1 MRNIKYLTLMI
12 ALLSMVVFII
22 PVAAHAG
29 QILEILQ
36 PSETTTLMTSNVPV
50 SVRFGFDMQST
61 PSLFQ
66 AWLNG
71 KPVGGLLEFTDT
83 HVATALLSPK
93 DGLNASDKGSRM
105 NVLSAEV
112 VGPDGNKYREMVR
125 FTVDC
130 SANHAP
136 VAQVATE
143 DNAVFVREFV
153 QFDGSGSSDADADP
167 LTYTWSFVTMPKQS
181 KAAFSDPSAVSP
193 SFIPDV
199 PGTYVVQLVVNDYK
213 TDSTP
218 KTVTIEADQLKIL
231 IERPVYDKIY
241 EILSK
246 NGFVTQSDALSDIK
260 SHHLAILDG
269 DGINADDIR
278 NSKLLKD
285 VLHEGKWGL
294 VLNPSDEQKS
304 IGLTPHLGIVNQGK
318 SKALLFRRLHD
329 GNTPVIRILD
339 LPGIDPSVL
348 KSDPEIIDR
357 YAGILLKRLRQ
368 SLEIASVSESSGLGA
383 APPPDNSI
391 PPDLINVRWDYNSVL
406 PFSFDHSGRHPVTS
420 GRTQHGAVYV
430 NHTFTLFLDNG
441 NKPTG
446 NKQYLLLQVDTNS
459 NPRNSGTPWLA
470 TDSDRSKHNEY
481 AWFQDYLTVSAYP
494 VEADPNNPKWFWSSN
509 DPSSPNNLKTYST
522 NASFNVGFNQAQ
534 GVLGSFSCGFS
545 QSYTLADW
553 GVLCQDCAGTT
564 VKWKFHSTNPPEHE
578 GSYFGYWDMY
588 DWYYGLGKPKQPNAI
603 SEGQGIFHGAVVWNT
618 GSTVLTEP
626 ATFKSRV
633 EIDLVDNWCEKDLGT
648 TCCSKV
654 HTAKTLFTKDLA
666 FLIDVAA
673 VIPVNIQSI
682 TFDPNP
688 VTVTVG
694 AAPVTIKGYINLDQ
708 EAKIDTK
715 ITGIQAESLNY
726 NAFPRIDSITIPK
739 GSRSGSFDIDVNTNG
754 LSRDQ
759 SVTVGISA
767 FYTHRYTYSLTINAR

>member
-1 MRNIKYLTLMI
+1 MI
-12 ALLSMVVFII
+12 ALLSLVFFTL
-22 PVAAHAG
+22 PVPAPAG

-36 PSETTTLMTSNVPV
+36 PTGTQTLTSSNVPV
-50 SVRFGFDMQST
+50 SVRFGFDMQSS
-61 PSLFQ
+61 PNLFQ

-71 KPVGGLLEFTDT
+71 KPVGGLFEFTDT

-130 SANHAP
+130 AGNHTP
-136 VAQVATE
+136 VAQVVTE
-143 DNAVFVREFV
+143 DSAVFVREFV

-181 KAAFSDPSAVSP
+181 KAAFSDPSAVNP

-269 DGINADDIR
+269 EGITADDIR

-348 KSDPEIIDR
+348 KSDPEILDR

-383 APPPDNSI
+383 APPPDSSI

-459 NPRNSGTPWLA
+459 NPRDSGTPWLA

-481 AWFQDYLTVSAYP
+481 AWFQDYITVSAYP
-494 VEADPNNPKWFWSSN
+494 VEADPNNPKWFWSNN

-522 NASFNVGFNQAQ
+522 NASFSVGFNQAQ

-588 DWYYGLGKPKQPNAI
+588 DWYYGLGKPKQPNDI

-626 ATFKSRV
+626 ATFNSRV
-633 EIDLVDNWCEKDLGT
+633 EIDLVDNWCERDLGT

-654 HTAKTLFTKDLA
+654 HTAKTLFTKDLS

-688 VTVTVG
+688 VTVIVG
-694 AAPVTIKGYINLDQ
+694 AAPVTMKGYVNLDQ